1 MMSTT
6 GNWRLGL
13 FYSTVTTVAWGFLPI
28 ALKAMLTWMDAYT
41 IVWYRFV
48 AAMIIAGAWL
58 IWNGSL
64 PRLMR
69 LDAMG
74 RLILFLAIAGLIGN
88 YVFYILGLRYVSPG
102 TTQVLIQTAPIFL
115 LLGGVFVFGESFT
128 GRQWLGLVILIGGIV
143 LFFHN
148 QLAEIASLS
157 GDLSTGVALIT
168 LASIVWTVY
177 ALAQKSLQ
185 RQLSPQGMLLVIYV
199 VSTVIL
205 LPTADPSSIAGLGLW
220 PLAILAFCSLN
231 TVIAYGS
238 FAEAMRHWEASR
250 ISAVIA
256 LSPLLT
262 ILFAQILE
270 VLPTGYESEE
280 SMDALRLFGAVVVLA
295 GSATCALG
303 GAKAKRDKPRA

>member
-13 FYSTVTTVAWGFLPI
+13 FYSAVTTIAWGILPI

-41 IVWYRFV
+41 IIWYRFV
-48 AAMIIAGAWL
+48 VAMIIVGVWL
-58 IWNGSL
+58 AWNGSL

-74 RLILFLAIAGLIGN
+74 WLILFLAIAGLIGN
-88 YVFYILGLRYVSPG
+88 YVFYILGLEYVSPG

-128 GRQWLGLVILIGGIV
+128 RRQWLGLAILIGGIV

-148 QLAEIASLS
+148 QLGEIASMSGNLS
-157 GDLSTGVALIT
+157 KGVAIIT

-177 ALAQKSLQ
+177 ALAQKYLQ
-185 RQLSPQGMLLVIYV
+185 RQLSAQGMLLVIYV
-199 VSTVIL
+199 VSTVVL
-205 LPTADPSSIAGLGLW
+205 LPTADPSSIASLGWW

-231 TVIAYGS
+231 TVIAYGC
-238 FAEAMRHWEASR
+238 FAEAMHHWEASR

-262 ILFAQILE
+262 ILFAQLLDI
-270 VLPTGYESEE
+270 LPTGYESEE
-280 SMDALRLFGAVVVLA
+280 SMDALRLLGVVVVLA

-303 GAKAKRDKPRA
+303 GAKARRDRPHS